1 MSTFRQVVDAL
12 PDDATR
18 ARYVA
23 AIDGL
28 ARVLAAGCDERDELY
43 LRGGAEAVADA
54 AYVPGGPSREEIAA
68 TYLELRAEALD
79 RQKRHGAAA

>member
-1 MSTFRQVVDAL
+1 VSAFRDAL

-18 ARYVA
+18 ERFDA
-23 AIDGL
+23 AMEGF

-43 LRGGAEAVADA
+43 MTGGAEAVADA

-68 TYLELRAEALD
+68 TYMELRAEALAAS
-79 RQKRHGAAA
+79 RQ